1 MMKKYISIYIL
12 LKQFLTKKDETS
24 KKAIFYILYLL
35 KQYTDSIDLAID
47 NNVIDDIQFLARN
60 IPEEKLKKKY
70 G

>member
-1 MMKKYISIYIL
+1 M
-12 LKQFLTKKDETS
+12 TKKDETS

>member
-1 MMKKYISIYIL
+1 MKKYISIYIL

-24 KKAIFYILYLL
+24 KKAIFYILDLL

-60 IPEEKLKKKY
+60 IP
-70 G
+70 

>member
-1 MMKKYISIYIL
+1 MKKYISIYIL
-12 LKQFLTKKDETS
+12 LKKFLTKKDEIS